1 MLKLRFTGGGP
12 MDGARLLSNGP
23 AEEWFAVEGGR
34 YRLCQTVS
42 LPDAVGDWPTVFYE
56 WVSGPDHW

>member
-12 MDGARLLSNGP
+12 MDGARLLSNG
-23 AEEWFAVEGGR
+23 
-34 YRLCQTVS
+34 S
-42 LPDAVGDWPTVFYE
+42 LPDAAGDWPTVFYE